1 MKQLKDNGIKALI
14 KLVKNVDKS
23 LTNKIDLIG
32 GMVFCS
38 DANLAD
44 RYLMYM
50 NSWDALTVH
59 VPSKFVNVD
68 YGGFGILISIPR
80 YPDSFTNHVNI
91 FQTLIWNGGISY
103 RENREGEWFNWK
115 EDLAINGS
123 IEMNKNSNYIRGK
136 MADSDFWM
144 IRGLG
149 EADRGSLEIS
159 THDNGDEEILVRQ
172 YTLSNVI
179 QRELKLLDRYGD
191 TTFPGKIY
199 TKNGTSN
206 ITSEVVNGMN
216 YDDYHMSR
224 NNEFIRVLDKKSN
237 NDGYTF
243 MSSNNK
249 IYHIFVNLDSTCKT
263 TEIHFD
269 KTLADKMYIII
280 KSTIKHEKNIS
291 DNIIYTFSHCI
302 DFIDFAKVLGTNT
315 SINKL
320 GSVGAPTIFRL
331 LKTCSYIDTSS
342 SIIINPRIDNNSIL
356 SAFFEVHLIEKND

>member
-1 MKQLKDNGIKALI
+1 MKQLKDNGIKELI
-14 KLVKNVDKS
+14 RLVKNIDKS

-50 NSWDALTVH
+50 NSWDASTVH
-59 VPSKFVNVD
+59 VPSKFVNID

-80 YPDSFTNHVNI
+80 YPDSFTKHVNI
-91 FQTLIWNGGISY
+91 FQTLIWYGGISY
-103 RENREGEWFNWK
+103 RENTKGKWLNWK
-115 EDLAINGS
+115 EDLTINGS

-136 MADSDFWM
+136 MADNDFWM

-179 QRELKLLDRYGD
+179 KKELKLLDRYGD

-206 ITSEVVNGMN
+206 GISEVVNGFN
-216 YDDYHMSR
+216 YDDFHMSR
-224 NNEFIRVLDKKSN
+224 NNEFIRVLDKKAN

-249 IYHIFVNLDSTCKT
+249 IYHIFVTLNNDCKE

-269 KTLADKMYIII
+269 KNLANKMYLII
-280 KSTIKHEKNIS
+280 KSTSYGRNGS
-291 DNIIYTFSHCI
+291 DRNLYDYSRGI
-302 DFIDFAKVLGTNT
+302 DFIDFIK
-315 SINKL
+315 KL
-320 GSVGAPTIFRL
+320 GSSNRTLVVSSNASINFELYRNCT
-331 LKTCSYIDTSS
+331 YNDDAS
-342 SIIINPRIDNNSIL
+342 SIKIFSFIDLDNII
-356 SAFFEVHLIEKND
+356 SAFLEIYLIEKND